1 MTTIGQNI
9 RKLRKERGMTQEE
22 LAARL
27 NISAQAVSKWE
38 METCSPDIS
47 LIVPLSAL
55 FGVSADVLFG
65 ISPNG
70 MGKEIEETR
79 KYCDAFGTTNEDALE
94 AWMKLYARYPH
105 NSTIHFEIAKT
116 HFYCATAY
124 DADDENYI
132 RHSKKAAEFYE
143 RILDESTDDDLRSQ
157 TLGELHHIY
166 NRLHDSE
173 NVLRIANMGGEWGTL
188 KAEMLS
194 KIDGYEKKNYWCQK
208 VFRYYGEGMAWAVMN
223 MQFPNVETRIFA
235 YETAEKILDLTY
247 LGNKAWISYVYVA
260 LYTDLAKCYASVCND
275 DKTYEVLD
283 KWYETG
289 LFEDN
294 LPLGEHRY
302 ENNPFMDE
310 TVYNHDLAYTHF
322 NRDIILYHIQNRA
335 FDRIRDSDRFG
346 AYVEKV
352 KAMPGIEHPFGGVDF
367 EN

>member
-1 MTTIGQNI
+1 MTTLGQNI
-9 RKLRKERGMTQEE
+9 KKLRKERGMTQEG
-22 LAARL
+22 LAAKL

-65 ISPNG
+65 ISLDG
-70 MGKEIEETR
+70 MEKEIEETR
-79 KYCDAFGTTNEDALE
+79 KYCDDLETTNEDALE

-116 HFYCATAY
+116 HFYCAKAY
-124 DADDENYI
+124 DDENFI

-143 RILDESTDDDLRSQ
+143 KVLDESTDNTLRSQ
-157 TLGELHHIY
+157 TLEALHHIY
-166 NRLHDSE
+166 NCLRDSE
-173 NVLRIANMGGEWGTL
+173 NALRIANMGSDWGTL

-194 KIDGYEKKNYWCQK
+194 KIDGYEKKNYWCQQ
-208 VFRYYGEGMAWAVMN
+208 VFKYYGEGMAWAVMN
-223 MQFPNVETRIFA
+223 MQFLDVETRIFA

-247 LGNKAWISYVYVA
+247 LGDKAWISYVYMA
-260 LYTDLAKCYASVCND
+260 LYTHLAMCYASVGND

-283 KWYETG
+283 KWYEIA

-302 ENNPFMDE
+302 ENNPFMNE
-310 TVYNHDLAYTHF
+310 MVYNHDLAYTHH
-322 NRDIILYHIQNRA
+322 NRNYILCHIQNHA
-335 FDRIRDSDRFG
+335 FDRIRDSERFG
-346 AYVEKV
+346 TYIEKV
-352 KAMPGIEHPFGGVDF
+352 KAMSGIEYPFGGVDF
-367 EN
+367 ED

>member
-65 ISPNG
+65 ISPDG
-70 MGKEIEETR
+70 MEKEIEETR
-79 KYCDAFGTTNEDALE
+79 KYCDALETKNEDALE

-105 NSTIHFEIAKT
+105 NSAIHFEIAKT

-124 DADDENYI
+124 HEDDENYI

-143 RILDESTDDDLRSQ
+143 RILDESTDNDLRSQ
-157 TLGELHHIY
+157 TMDSLHHIY
-166 NRLHDSE
+166 NRLGDSE
-173 NVLRIANMGGEWGTL
+173 NALRIANMGGKWGTL

-194 KIDGYEKKNYWCQK
+194 KIDGYEKKNYWCQQ
-208 VFRYYGEGMAWAVMN
+208 VFKYYGEGMAWAIMN
-223 MQFPNVETRIFA
+223 MQFPDVETRIFA
-235 YETAEKILDLTY
+235 YKTAVQILDLTY
-247 LGNKAWISYVYVA
+247 QGDKKWVSYTYVA
-260 LYTDLAKCYASVCND
+260 LYTDLAKCYASVGND
-275 DKTYEVLD
+275 EKTYEVLD
-283 KWYETG
+283 KWYETS

-294 LPLGEHRY
+294 LPLGEYRY

-310 TVYNHDLAYTHF
+310 TVYNHDLAYTHH
-322 NRDIILYHIQNRA
+322 NRDYILCHIQNHA
-335 FDRIRDSDRFG
+335 FDRIRDSVQFR

-352 KAMPGIEHPFGGVDF
+352 KAMPGIEYPFGGVDF